1 MSYRRGRRWEYEV
14 ARKLR
19 DEGYFVIRAAGSK
32 PIDLIAIKD
41 GQVML
46 VECKTKKP
54 SPSEVEELRELGRK
68 LGVRIALAVKG
79 EAIKTIHSPP
89 THKTHQT
96 NTSHYRFEAPGQN
109 ASHYKREDHAKNASP
124 VKNEALLYRA
134 SPSEYETPGEVAS
147 HLYPE
152 TQEIDASPYECED
165 HDANASHVQGENHY
179 LNASQER
186 CEDQNPDASEY
197 LSHKVVVAPDDFAS
211 QTRYGAHN
219 ENASQK
225 LEEALPGRAITYASQ
240 GYGEAPSRCAS
251 RSESD
256 APDNIASPEYTGLS
270 AEDASLFEH
279 EARGDSA
286 ESKKPMAFIFMLRG
300 HICVIASNI
309 EEALSEALR
318 LIRGDNLVLKEVRQL
333 PKCKGY
339 DNCAI
344 YREWCKRKDISG
356 LVKVLRKPLCPY
368 DYYGYCGY
376 IKPECG

>member
-109 ASHYKREDHAKNASP
+109 ASP

-147 HLYPE
+147 QDMYE
-152 TQEIDASPYECED
+152 THTRNASPYECED
-165 HDANASHVQGENHY
+165 HDANASHVRGENHY

-186 CEDQNPDASEY
+186 KETLFS
-197 LSHKVVVAPDDFAS
+197 FAS

-376 IKPECG
+376 IKPEYV